1 MNSKLP
7 LPEPQG
13 MAKAYKLLI
22 KKENLVRPANMLIR
36 KEMLEKNKRA
46 NYINE
51 YDRILG
57 LMEGQADRFAL
68 PGGHFEKDKLTNRL
82 QMLKKLFKESHNEEK
97 HPITKN
103 KM

>member
-1 MNSKLP
+1 MSSKLP

-13 MAKAYKLLI
+13 MAKAYKLLL
-22 KKENLVRPANMLIR
+22 KKENVIKPANVLIR
-36 KEMLEKNKRA
+36 KHMLQKMKTN

-57 LMEGQADRFAL
+57 LLEGHADKFNV

-82 QMLKKLFKESHNEEK
+82 QMLKKLFREAHDEEK
-97 HPITKN
+97 HPIMK
-103 KM
+103 K

>member
-1 MNSKLP
+1 MSGLKRNIPKP
-7 LPEPQG
+7 TTDP
-13 MAKAYKLLI
+13 AAYKLLL
-22 KKENLVRPANMLIR
+22 KKERMQKPALVTYR
-36 KEMLEKNKRA
+36 KEMLDKMKRA

-57 LMEGQADRFAL
+57 LMEGQADRFAI

-97 HPITKN
+97 HPIMGK
-103 KM
+103 